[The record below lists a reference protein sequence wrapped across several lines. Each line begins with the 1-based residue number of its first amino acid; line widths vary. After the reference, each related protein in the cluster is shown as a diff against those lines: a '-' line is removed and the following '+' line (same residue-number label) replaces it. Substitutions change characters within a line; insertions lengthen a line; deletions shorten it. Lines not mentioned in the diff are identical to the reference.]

1 MTNTAE
7 RLLADIRE
15 VAPDITLRAA
25 EIESARRIPLD
36 LVEMLR
42 SIGVFRMFVPQSHG
56 GLELDLPSALE
67 IIGALGRIDGSV
79 GWTAA
84 IANGADLFAPL
95 LPRATYDQVYEHG
108 PDVII
113 AGTAQPA
120 GTAEADAGG
129 WRVNGR
135 WPFASGCQ
143 HADWM
148 FGLCVVTEGGTPV
161 LGEAGAPLVR
171 GFFLPAHNWQIEDT
185 WYVAGL
191 KGTGS
196 HHIVL
201 KDTVIPAANFFD
213 LVSSVPCLPGPLYQ
227 AVRHLLP
234 LIHGAVSVGLA
245 AGALDDLVVMVD
257 TGRQQLGAVR
267 PMRES
272 ETFQGELGRV
282 AAELSAARALLEVQV
297 TSHWHHAIAGT
308 LKDEALL
315 TQGTR
320 TAIWLAT
327 TCVRVGHACF
337 ALGGSSALYETSP
350 LQRRLRDL
358 HAAAQHAVAQQRHY
372 VSAGKLLLS
381 KSAGSSRILDGR
393 RARRWEHAQPG
404 DLHCPGH
411 NGRSLTPQ
419 TGDNMDARRA
429 PLQAT
434 IVKPEQALPLK
445 AFGLDLRVLLTTEA
459 TGGAIAVLMGWHK
472 PGEGPSD
479 HVHFSQEEIFFI
491 LEGTYELT
499 VGDQTTT
506 AGPGTI
512 VFIPRNVV
520 HRFKNVGDTTA
531 CMLDWSLP
539 GGQDRYFKAISELGA
554 GGGFTSE
561 KVTEINEKFDTTF
574 LAGH

>member
-1 MTNTAE
+1 METEGTLSSAWDKHRVATAG
-7 RLLADIRE
+7 LLADIRE
-15 VAPDITLRAA
+15 LAPDITLRAA
-25 EIESARRIPLD
+25 EIEGARRIPLD

-56 GLELDLPSALE
+56 GLEIDLPSGLE

-84 IANGADLFAPL
+84 IANGAHLFAPL
-95 LPRATYDQVYEHG
+95 LPRATYDQLYEHG

-113 AGTAQPA
+113 AGTSQPA

-148 FGLCVVTEGGTPV
+148 FGLCVVTEDGTPV
-161 LGEAGAPLVR
+161 PGEAGAPLVR

-196 HHIVL
+196 HHIAL
-201 KDTVIPAANFFD
+201 KDTVVPAANFFD
-213 LVSSVPCLPGPLYQ
+213 LLSGVPCLPGPLYQ

-234 LIHGAVSVGLA
+234 LIHGAISVGLA
-245 AGALDDLVVMVD
+245 AGALEDLVAMAD

-272 ETFQGELGRV
+272 ESFQAELGRV
-282 AAELSAARALLEVQV
+282 EAELSAARALLEVQV
-297 TSHWHHAIAGT
+297 TSHWHHALAGT

-315 TQGTR
+315 AQGTQ

-327 TCVRVGHACF
+327 TCVRVGDACF
-337 ALGGSSALYETSP
+337 ALGGGSALYETSP

-358 HAAAQHAVAQQRHY
+358 HAAAQHAVAQPRHY

-381 KSAGSSRILDGR
+381 KSAG
-393 RARRWEHAQPG
+393 
-404 DLHCPGH
+404 
-411 NGRSLTPQ
+411 RSLKPQ
-419 TGDNMDARRA
+419 TGDNMDARHA

-434 IVKPEQALPLK
+434 IVKPDQALPLK

-459 TGGAIAVLMGWHK
+459 TGGAISVLIGWHK

-479 HVHFSQEEIFFI
+479 HVHFSQDEIFFI
-491 LEGTYELT
+491 LGGTYELT

-512 VFIPRNVV
+512 VFIPRSVV
-520 HRFKNVGDTTA
+520 HRFRNVGDTTA
-531 CMLDWSLP
+531 SMLDWSLP
-539 GGQDRYFKAISELGA
+539 GGQDRYFKAISELSA
-554 GGGFTSE
+554 GGGLTSE

-574 LAGH
+574 LAAH